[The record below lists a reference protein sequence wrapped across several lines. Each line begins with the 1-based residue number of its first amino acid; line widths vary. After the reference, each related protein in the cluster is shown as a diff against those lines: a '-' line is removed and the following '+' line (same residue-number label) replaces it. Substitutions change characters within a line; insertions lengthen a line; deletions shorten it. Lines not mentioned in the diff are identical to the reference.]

1 MNHMGLR
8 NFIRGQFL
16 DTIEYVDNSD
26 KVIIHKFVRE
36 SGDNEIKNGSQVI
49 VREGQQAVF
58 LNKGQLA
65 DILTPG
71 TWTLNTEN
79 LPILSSLSA
88 IGYLFNSPIK
98 ADLYFIGTHQ
108 YTGNKWATKNPV
120 ILRDPDLG
128 VVRVRC
134 FGQYSFRIVDSSLFM
149 QEVFGS
155 KGLVLTWDIVSY
167 LSSLIAESFAQTLSS
182 LRLSV
187 FDLSA
192 EYKNIGNQMREML
205 NEWAVDIGVE
215 FANIVIENISL
226 PDEVEKYID
235 EQSAIGL
242 AKTDMNSFMQYQTAR
257 AMRDAAKQDGGIAG
271 AGLGVALGKQ
281 ISESVTRT
289 SGAGEMSLTEKMR
302 ELKMLLDE
310 GLITEEEYS
319 QKKKQILNL

>member
-1 MNHMGLR
+1 MGLR

-16 DTIEYVDNSD
+16 DTIEYVDSSD
-26 KVIIHKFVRE
+26 KVIIYKYIRE

-58 LNKGQLA
+58 LSKGQLA
-65 DILTPG
+65 DILSPG

-79 LPILSSLSA
+79 LPILSSFAA
-88 IGYLFNSPIK
+88 IGHLFNSPIK

-128 VVRVRC
+128 VVRVRS
-134 FGQYSFRIVDSSLFM
+134 FGQYSFRIINSALFM
-149 QEVFGS
+149 EEVFGS
-155 KGLVLTWDIVSY
+155 KGLVLTWDIISY
-167 LSSLIAESFAQTLSS
+167 LSSMIAESFAQILSGLS
-182 LRLSV
+182 LSV
-187 FDLSA
+187 FDLGTK
-192 EYKNIGNQMREML
+192 YKDIGTQMREIL
-205 NEWAVDIGVE
+205 NERAGEIGVE

-257 AMRDAAKQDGGIAG
+257 AMRDAAKQNGGIAG
-271 AGLGVALGKQ
+271 AGLGVALGNQ
-281 ISESVTRT
+281 IAGSVQRT
-289 SGAGEMSLTEKMR
+289 SGTGEVSLADRMR
-302 ELKMLLDE
+302 ELKTLLDE